1 MGAVMADEVR
11 PIIIV
16 KRKKVVSGGGH
27 HGGAWKVAYA
37 DFVTAM
43 MAFFLMMWL
52 LSSASD
58 EQRAG
63 IADYFSPSI
72 AIHRTSGGGN
82 GPFSGNS
89 ATAELTLSQNGT
101 GATKERPSAEDQ
113 AKGDTG
119 TDSSETLE
127 EFLSDLQSELSAR
140 GGESAIADA
149 LLKHVR
155 TRVTDEGLVIEVFEL
170 PESPLFEEDK
180 ITPNST
186 LRKLLILIADVSNIV
201 TNDVAVSAH
210 LSSVALE
217 GPEYAGWDQ
226 SSDRALLSRSILGGA
241 GVAQGRFHRIA
252 GLADR
257 EPTQADPFDIRNS
270 RVEIT
275 LLRSEKG
282 AN

>member
-1 MGAVMADEVR
+1 MADEVR
-11 PIIIV
+11 PIIV
-16 KRKKVVSGGGH
+16 KRKKVVKGGGH

-43 MAFFLMMWL
+43 MAFFLLMWL
-52 LSSASD
+52 LNATSE

-72 AIHRTSGGGN
+72 QIHRTSGGGS
-82 GPFSGNS
+82 GPLGGSS
-89 ATAELTLSQNGT
+89 ATAELTLAQNGT
-101 GATKERPSAEDQ
+101 GATRDMPSQNDQADGESGVQLAED
-113 AKGDTG
+113 D
-119 TDSSETLE
+119 D
-127 EFLSDLQSELSAR
+127 EFLSDLESELSAR

-170 PESPLFEEDK
+170 PESPLFKENGVD
-180 ITPNST
+180 PNET
-186 LRKLLILIADVSNIV
+186 LRDLLILIADVSNIV
-201 TNDVAVSAH
+201 TNEIAVASH
-210 LSSVALE
+210 LQSVPLN
-217 GPEYAGWDQ
+217 GPEYTGWTE
-226 SSDRALLSRSILGGA
+226 SSDRALISRMILANA
-241 GVAQGRFHRIA
+241 GVAQGRFQRVT

-257 EPTQADPFDIRNS
+257 VPTQADPFDIRNS

-275 LLRSEKG
+275 LLRRENR